1 MAMMNDFL
9 GSLSQRSLNQARHD
23 APRIGD
29 VQPRLASRFEPLTG
43 TGPIVTTQADAIP
56 QVEELLDAPMPARQR
71 ASFDE
76 ERGSGRLPRPTGD
89 ALPRENPIHRS
100 ARPDPT
106 ANGSPMIVPQSTV
119 VIRETAQPPHEG
131 VRPAISVTPDG
142 LAQPRSSDKGPNIA
156 TPRESLNP
164 PQAILEA
171 IRHERV
177 VERFVERERTLRL
190 TQVEEGASPPR
201 ASRAGDQ
208 TSQSPAKATNFIKPK
223 VEPLPA
229 PIERRRSEAS
239 FPRSSIGGARESEA
253 PAPII
258 QVTIGR
264 IEVRATPPSAPVK
277 RGSPPASTMSL
288 EDYLRSRSGDRR

>member
-29 VQPRLASRFEPLTG
+29 VQPRLVSRFEPLAG
-43 TGPIVTTQADAIP
+43 AGPIVTTQADALT
-56 QVEELLDAPMPARQR
+56 QVEELLDAPVPARRR
-71 ASFDE
+71 ASFDD
-76 ERGSGRLPRPTGD
+76 ERGAERLPRPTGD
-89 ALPRENPIHRS
+89 APPREQPIHRS
-100 ARPDPT
+100 ARPDSTP
-106 ANGSPMIVPQSTV
+106 NGSPMVVPQSTV
-119 VIRETAQPPHEG
+119 VIRDVALPPRED
-131 VRPAISVTPDG
+131 VRPAVSVMPDG
-142 LAQPRSSDKGPNIA
+142 LARPRSSDKGPDLA

-164 PQAILEA
+164 PQAIIES

-177 VERFVERERTLRL
+177 VERIVEHERTHTL
-190 TQVEEGASPPR
+190 TQVEEGASQPR
-201 ASRAGDQ
+201 ASRANDQ
-208 TSQSPAKATNFIKPK
+208 TSQSPVKATHFIKPK

-229 PIERRRSEAS
+229 AIARRRSEAS
-239 FPRSSIGGARESEA
+239 SPRSSIGSARESEA

-277 RGSPPASTMSL
+277 RGPPTASTMSL
-288 EDYLRSRSGDRR
+288 EEYLRSRSGDRR